1 MSQITTQ
8 FRSSFNGY
16 NREDVVDFIDRMTH
30 AHEDALERL
39 QKANA
44 KLKEE
49 LEEANQALSAAKE
62 NNEAER
68 ALADAQALAEDL
80 RSQNDDL
87 ADQNQSLKEQLT
99 RLRAERDA
107 ETVPLLKEHEEAQ
120 NRLKQENAML
130 RAELAE
136 VNHALSTARNNT
148 EAETAINNARNMI
161 AVLRNDSEQLSGR
174 VRSLEEELE
183 QVRSEHSAETE
194 SMNRAHE
201 EALSELQNANAELQE
216 ELAAAKEALAAAS
229 DHREQT
235 EELEQLR
242 NANAELREALTA
254 AKEELAAAKE
264 AAEAPVEDPEME
276 QALCEAHTVIAD
288 LTGSKEVLEAR
299 VQSLEEELEQVRSQ
313 READAA
319 LLAQTQEQLNAMDAP
334 AQKAD
339 ARDYAEL
346 ELAAYR
352 RAEQT
357 ERLARD
363 RARDVYRKVQDTF
376 EQANDTMSTCHGE
389 LEQLCQV
396 LSTNVNEMLSVL
408 SRLNST
414 YQQTEESFAEI
425 GARDR
430 QLLEES
436 I

>member
-30 AHEDALERL
+30 AHEDALDRL

-68 ALADAQALAEDL
+68 ALADAQALAADL

-136 VNHALSTARNNT
+136 VNHALSTVRNNT

-183 QVRSEHSAETE
+183 QVRAEHSAESE

-201 EALSELQNANAELQE
+201 EALSELQSANAELQE
-216 ELAAAKEALAAAS
+216 ELAAAKEALACAS
-229 DHREQT
+229 ENREQT
-235 EELEQLR
+235 EALEQLQTK
-242 NANAELREALTA
+242 LRA
-254 AKEELAAAKE
+254 A
-264 AAEAPVEDPEME
+264 
-276 QALCEAHTVIAD
+276 
-288 LTGSKEVLEAR
+288 
-299 VQSLEEELEQVRSQ
+299 
-313 READAA
+313 
-319 LLAQTQEQLNAMDAP
+319 
-334 AQKAD
+334 
-339 ARDYAEL
+339 
-346 ELAAYR
+346 
-352 RAEQT
+352 
-357 ERLARD
+357 
-363 RARDVYRKVQDTF
+363 
-376 EQANDTMSTCHGE
+376 
-389 LEQLCQV
+389 
-396 LSTNVNEMLSVL
+396 
-408 SRLNST
+408 
-414 YQQTEESFAEI
+414 
-425 GARDR
+425 
-430 QLLEES
+430 
-436 I
+436 